1 MSIEKD
7 KIKIFIRGSLFRRLL
22 ILFIIFGL
30 TPTLI
35 LSVAPFLIHTRNGQ
49 ALIEEMPPIWR
60 LLPTIM
66 SGIGFLIVVVVGG
79 FITFTQLVLPVQNLA
94 QGAAAISAGDYAYR
108 VKNEAVKD
116 EIADL
121 TETFN
126 TMAESI
132 QRMRNNVEK
141 QKSDVENTLLE
152 RENEF
157 AVISQIAG
165 IINRTTDLTA
175 KLTEALEIVRE
186 ALGPDILVV
195 TLLNQQNGELALTA
209 VACDDHIRQHLQRHC
224 IACHEQGLIQQAIQA
239 GEVLHIQDV
248 YANDNRLTQRQRESY
263 KQLKVRKIAIKP
275 IIMKNKVLGAITFMR
290 HEQTAVSQKTIE
302 FVGLLT
308 MLIATLIENT
318 TLQSQV
324 HDLSIIEERRRI
336 ASDLHDSV
344 MQSTFTLSLTVEGLK
359 SSLNQDV
366 VLSQYAL
373 DLLANQIS
381 VIQTEM
387 RTLIYELRPVDL
399 LEGGL
404 DTVLHQHA
412 NSLYRSTGITVSVS
426 IKHDT
431 RDLPLPI
438 QQNLNRIAQEALSN
452 IGRHS
457 NAKNATMVLT
467 IEDDIVTLSV
477 CDDGDG
483 FDLQATTQNG
493 SRSLGLISMRER
505 AELLNGALLVRSASG
520 AGTTIITKVPL
531 SGSVQGVEGSDV

>member
-1 MSIEKD
+1 MFIEKD
-7 KIKIFIRGSLFRRLL
+7 KIKSFVRGSLFRRLVM
-22 ILFIIFGL
+22 LFIIFGL
-30 TPTLI
+30 LPTLI
-35 LSVAPFLIHTRNGQ
+35 FSIAPFLIRTQSGQ
-49 ALIEEMPPIWR
+49 VIFEEMPPIWH
-60 LLPTIM
+60 LFPTII
-66 SGIGFLIVVVVGG
+66 SGVGFLIVVILGVL
-79 FITFTQLVLPVQNLA
+79 ITFTELVLPIQELA
-94 QGAAAISAGDYAYR
+94 QGAKAIANGDYAYR

-121 TETFN
+121 TVAFN

-157 AVISQIAG
+157 VVISRIAG
-165 IINRTTDLTA
+165 IINRPTDLTA

-209 VACDDHIRQHLQRHC
+209 LACDDDIRRHLQIHC
-224 IACHEQGLIQQAIQA
+224 KECHEHGLIRQAIQA

-248 YANDNRLTQRQRESY
+248 YADDNTLTQRQRESY

-275 IIMKNKVLGAITFMR
+275 IVMKNKVLGAITFMR
-290 HEQTAVSQKTIE
+290 HEQTAVSHKKIE
-302 FVGLLT
+302 FVRLLT

-324 HDLSIIEERRRI
+324 HDLSIVEERRRI

-359 SSLNQDV
+359 SSLKQDA

-457 NAKNATMVLT
+457 NAENATMVLT

-493 SRSLGLISMRER
+493 SRSLGLVSMRER

-520 AGTTIITKVPL
+520 AGTTITAKVPL
-531 SGSVQGVEGSDV
+531 SGSAQGVEGAHV